1 MRNKE
6 VEVLTE
12 FNKRTGYNTVPITPE
27 KLELFRSV
35 VNNTVKSQGF
45 LCQVAFNI
53 STNFFHKII
62 YSSQIPCPDA
72 LISCLPIQ
80 HETPGNLYEGY
91 FLGIVWFQKISI
103 PPPRREFHIGPPH
116 PPGFSI
122 FKVFS

>member
-53 STNFFHKII
+53 
-62 YSSQIPCPDA
+62 
-72 LISCLPIQ
+72 
-80 HETPGNLYEGY
+80 
-91 FLGIVWFQKISI
+91 
-103 PPPRREFHIGPPH
+103 
-116 PPGFSI
+116 
-122 FKVFS
+122 